1 MSSEFSATL
10 PISRAI
16 GTTVPKR
23 DEHPVPLGR
32 DIRSGIR
39 PNGGLEQP
47 NDGSDAAQAL
57 NKAVEEAAST
67 MFPGRD
73 IQVQSHKDESS
84 GRFVF
89 RVADK
94 QSGRVIHESPPEA
107 LLRFFASGRDP
118 EGGPIVHVDV

>member
-1 MSSEFSATL
+1 MSSELSATL
-10 PISRAI
+10 PLSKVA

-23 DEHPVPLGR
+23 DGNPVPQGQE
-32 DIRSGIR
+32 IRSGIR
-39 PNGGLEQP
+39 SNGGLEHP
-47 NDGSDAAQAL
+47 NDGLDAAQAL
-57 NKAVEEAAST
+57 NRAVEEAAST

-73 IQVQSHKDESS
+73 IQVKSHKDESS